1 MTTQGVSANIS
12 GTAGGR
18 NYSLTCTDGT
28 WNNQLVTTTGSAQL
42 GFAQTG
48 RVINCVQ
55 VSYTGGSAVWRIKNR
70 VTQQTKAFGF
80 CGKAAG
86 GSGGAADRVEGG
98 MIPPLQI
105 VQDDVLEIYC
115 AAVA

>member
-1 MTTQGVSANIS
+1 MTTQAVVAKVSGMS
-12 GTAGGR
+12 GGR
-18 NYSLTCTDGT
+18 SYQVTATDGT
-28 WNNQLVTTTGSAQL
+28 WNNQLTTVTGAAQL

-55 VSYTGGSAVWRIKNR
+55 VQYTAGSGVWRIKNR

-80 CGKAAG
+80 LGKANASG
-86 GSGGAADRVEGG
+86 NDSNDVNGGA
-98 MIPPLQI
+98 IPPIQI
-105 VQDDVLEIYC
+105 AQDDILEVYT